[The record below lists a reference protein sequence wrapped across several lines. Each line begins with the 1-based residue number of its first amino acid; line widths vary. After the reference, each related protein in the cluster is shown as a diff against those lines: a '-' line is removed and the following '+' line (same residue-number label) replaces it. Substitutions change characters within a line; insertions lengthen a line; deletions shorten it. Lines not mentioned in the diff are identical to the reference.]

1 MASASVEVTALLQL
15 WSAGDASAR
24 DRLIPLVY
32 HRLHELAHRRLGRAP
47 AERSLNTTGLVHEA
61 YLRLV
66 DAPRVELPDRAHF
79 LGLASEI
86 MRNLLVDRARAR
98 LAEKRGAGVRP
109 IQLDEFMGSSDEDLE
124 SITDLDD
131 SLKRLA
137 QFSPRQGRL
146 LQHRYFG
153 GLTLEESAIAE
164 GVSLATTKRE
174 LRAARAWLKLDLQGD
189 PPQ

>member
-1 MASASVEVTALLQL
+1 
-15 WSAGDASAR
+15 
-24 DRLIPLVY
+24 
-32 HRLHELAHRRLGRAP
+32 
-47 AERSLNTTGLVHEA
+47 
-61 YLRLV
+61 
-66 DAPRVELPDRAHF
+66 
-79 LGLASEI
+79 

-174 LRAARAWLKLDLQGD
+174 LRAARAWLKLDLQGA